1 MDLNDLTKCVRRF
14 ETKSNPNGIGDL
26 VTGPDGND
34 VAAILGIEDER
45 IMIWRNGTLQART
58 YQRWDTGLQ
67 FLALNPAGDLMAT
80 ASDCGR
86 YFRVFKLHAKEEIK

>member
-58 YQRWDTGLQ
+58 Y
-67 FLALNPAGDLMAT
+67 
-80 ASDCGR
+80 
-86 YFRVFKLHAKEEIK
+86 